1 MVKDGRTHWDGVRN
15 FQAANNMRAMKQGD
29 RAFFYHSNE
38 GKEIVG
44 VVEIV
49 RPFYPDP
56 ADPGGKF
63 GMVDVAPVEPVKQP
77 VGLAEMKGV
86 PELAGMALL
95 RQSRLS
101 VCPVSDAEWSVICRM
116 AGIAG
121 MTSLRWCGMP
131 PRDGAIPPYCCFLSA
146 HYQRAHNSDCNLW
159 LNYSEDDGEPSIGAG
174 CTLVT
179 TRA

>member
-1 MVKDGRTHWDGVRN
+1 MAYWLLKSEPAKYSWDRMVADRRTHWDGVRN
-15 FQAANNMRAMKQGD
+15 FQAANNLRAMKAGD

-63 GMVDVAPVEPVKQP
+63 GMVDVAPVMPAGRA
-77 VGLAEMKGV
+77 VGLAEMKQV

-101 VCPVSDAEWSVICRM
+101 VCPVTEQEWRVICRL
-116 AGIAG
+116 G
-121 MTSLRWCGMP
+121 
-131 PRDGAIPPYCCFLSA
+131 DIPA
-146 HYQRAHNSDCNLW
+146 
-159 LNYSEDDGEPSIGAG
+159 
-174 CTLVT
+174 
-179 TRA
+179 